1 MPSAPYSAIASI
13 HRPPRMDVG
22 AITLPPCFMNNIKPN
37 SIYFIKGELIREH
50 FKRLRL
56 KVKIETMACL
66 IGQGL
71 AKRNQLLSEM
81 DLSLTFSL

>member
-13 HRPPRMDVG
+13 HEPPRMDVG

-56 KVKIETMACL
+56 KVEIETMACL